1 MMLPRLSQGS
11 AEMEKLDQLVWAGGF
26 SFRAYG
32 LRIGIRTNSADVLA
46 LVKRRLPITWKPSRS
61 PVVDNLYSVVKPRA
75 KGKRTGPQFNILYKG
90 SEMFARSTDLIE
102 VLSELEIDLHSYIA
116 TATLQRMFLHA
127 GVVGWNGKAIV
138 IPGKNFSGK
147 TSLVT
152 AFLRAGATY
161 YSDEFA
167 VLDSRGRVHPY
178 PWALHIREGL
188 AQPKAFPVEMLGAR
202 AGTKPLPVGVVI
214 LSEYRRGAKW
224 RPRRVTRGQA
234 ALAMLDRV
242 MSKRHQP
249 GAMLPALGQMV
260 SGATVLKGTRG
271 EAKEVVESVL
281 QKFVDSVKI
290 D

>member
-11 AEMEKLDQLVWAGGF
+11 ADMERLDGLVWAAGI

-32 LRIGIRTNSADVLA
+32 LRIGIRTNSAEVLR
-46 LVKRRLPITWKPSRS
+46 LMTRRLPITWKPSKS
-61 PVVDNLYSVVKPRA
+61 PIVDTLYSVVKPRA
-75 KGKRTGPQFNILYKG
+75 QGKRTGKQFNVLYKG
-90 SEMFARSTDLIE
+90 SETSARSTDLNE
-102 VLSELEIDLHSYIA
+102 VLSELEIDLHSHVA

-188 AQPKAFPVEMLGAR
+188 AQPKEFSAEMLGAH

-224 RPRRVTRGQA
+224 RPRRVTQGQA

-242 MSKRHQP
+242 MSIRHHP
-249 GAMLPALGQMV
+249 DAMLPALGQMV
-260 SGATVLKGTRG
+260 SGATVLKGRRG

-281 QKFVDSVKI
+281 QKFVD
-290 D
+290 

>member
-1 MMLPRLSQGS
+1 MGLPRLSPGS
-11 AEMEKLDQLVWAGGF
+11 AEMEKLDRLAWAAGI

-32 LRIGIRTNSADVLA
+32 LRIGIRTNSADVLG
-46 LVKRRLPITWKPSRS
+46 LVKSRLPITWKPSKS
-61 PVVDNLYSVVKPRA
+61 PIVDSLYSVVKPRA
-75 KGKRTGPQFNILYKG
+75 KGKRTGKQFNLLYKG
-90 SEMFARSTDLIE
+90 SETFARSMDLNE
-102 VLSELEIDLHSYIA
+102 VLSELEIDLHSYVA

-127 GVVGWNGKAIV
+127 GVVGWNGRAIV

-178 PWALHIREGL
+178 PWALHIREGISR
-188 AQPKAFPVEMLGAR
+188 PKEFSVEMLGAR

-224 RPRRVTRGQA
+224 RPRRVTPGQA

-249 GAMLPALGQMV
+249 DAMLPALGQMV

-281 QKFVDSVKI
+281 QKFVD
-290 D
+290 